1 MAFQRK
7 RSESKDSDLSRTPE
21 EWDELARTLLL
32 NKLTR
37 GPRSK
42 AQLARHL
49 ADREVPHEIAQSLL
63 VRFEEVGL
71 IDDATY
77 AQAFARDR
85 RASRGLAKS
94 SLKRELSA
102 AGISAQLAEAALE
115 QFDATDDLELAIS
128 LVRKRWSSVSKLEWQ
143 ARQRRLSGYLGR
155 RGFSSA
161 AIGEAIKTVERESNY

>member
-42 AQLARHL
+42 AQLAQHL
-49 ADREVPHEIAQSLL
+49 ADREVPHEIAESLL

-71 IDDATY
+71 IDDASY
-77 AQAFARDR
+77 ALAFARDR
-85 RASRGLAKS
+85 RASRGLAKP
-94 SLKRELSA
+94 SLKRELAA
-102 AGISAQLAEAALE
+102 AGISEMLANDALE
-115 QFDATDDLELAIS
+115 QFDSNDDLELAVT
-128 LVRKRWSSVSKLEWQ
+128 LVRKRWSSVSKLDWQ
-143 ARQRRLSGYLGR
+143 VRQRRLGGYLGR